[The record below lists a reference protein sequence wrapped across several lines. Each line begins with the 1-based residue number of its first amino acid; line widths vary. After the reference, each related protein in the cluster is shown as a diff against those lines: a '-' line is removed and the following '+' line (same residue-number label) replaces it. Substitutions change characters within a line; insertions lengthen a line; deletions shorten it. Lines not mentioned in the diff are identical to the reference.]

1 MLIGMKISWW
11 ILWLATPLL
20 AIDWVKDPVAFHVTG
35 EAIEL
40 TGEGGLGA
48 RTAEEYEDLRLSFD
62 YKLAQWAEAAVVV
75 RAPRYGRP
83 LRAGVAITLAHDF
96 HQQITSYVTG
106 ALTGRRP
113 PLTAMP
119 VAFEKWQHVEL
130 TLRGAKL
137 RVEIDGVLVQD
148 TTVESGLV
156 RGHVM
161 FANLGHRYAVRRVK
175 VEDLG
180 RPTRLVPLFTKL
192 GEQRGG
198 GKFRLVDGVVIG
210 ENGHGILYDGPR
222 VKDLDLTLYVRP
234 HNRVN
239 AGVFLRGAANE
250 KQPRGF
256 EVQVYSPPDA
266 VYPTGSIYGVA
277 RSVIAQDYEEKWFLL
292 RIRLVGRKCQVW
304 VDGDPVAST
313 DRLADGT
320 PVLGQVGL
328 QIHSDAAWVEFAQM
342 QMLVLDPPPAL

>member
-48 RTAEEYEDLRLSFD
+48 RTAEEYEDLRLTFD
-62 YKLAQWAEAAVVV
+62 YRLAQWAEAAVVV

-96 HQQITSYVTG
+96 HKQITNYVTG

-119 VAFEKWQHVEL
+119 MAFKKWQHVEL
-130 TLRGAKL
+130 TLRGTKL
-137 RVEIDGVLVQD
+137 RVEIDGVTVQD

-156 RGHVM
+156 RGHVL
-161 FANLGHRYAVRRVK
+161 FANLGHRYAVRKVK

-180 RPTRLVPLFTKL
+180 RPTKLVPLFTKL

-198 GKFRLVDGVVIG
+198 GKFRLVDGVVVG
-210 ENGHGILYDGPR
+210 ENGHGILFDGPR

-256 EVQVYSPPDA
+256 EVQIYSPPDA
-266 VYPTGSIYGVA
+266 VYPTGSVYGMA

-292 RIRLVGRKCQVW
+292 RIRLVGTRCEVW
-304 VDGDPVAST
+304 VDGDAVAST

-320 PVLGQVGL
+320 SVLGQVGL